1 MLVFQCMLKKTNAK
15 MTVSRKTRKPLSIP
29 EKMNWTRTKPHHLKT
44 LHLRHQRK
52 VLQTEQKE
60 KSRLHTSRR
69 DEL

>member
-15 MTVSRKTRKPLSIP
+15 MTASRKTRKPLSIP

-52 VLQTEQKE
+52 VFQTE
-60 KSRLHTSRR
+60 
-69 DEL
+69 